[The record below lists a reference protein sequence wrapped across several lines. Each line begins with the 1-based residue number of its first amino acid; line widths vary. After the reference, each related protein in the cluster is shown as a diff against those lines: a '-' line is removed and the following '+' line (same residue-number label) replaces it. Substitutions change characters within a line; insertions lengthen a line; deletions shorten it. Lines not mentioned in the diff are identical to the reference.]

1 MKYKDIL
8 LIDDD
13 EDDCEIFLFA
23 IQKVSGERNYTT
35 RNHAAKALQQLET
48 NQLQPDLIFLD
59 LNMPV
64 MNGVQLLSEIKK
76 NARLKEIPVI
86 ILTTSSQPE
95 LVDQTKALGA
105 HDFVTKPS
113 DFADFVKIFESIL

>member
-35 RNHAAKALQQLET
+35 RNHAAKALQQLES

-64 MNGVQLLSEIKK
+64 MNGMQFLSEIKK
-76 NARLKEIPVI
+76 NSRLKEIPVI

-95 LVDQTKALGA
+95 LVVQTKALGA
-105 HDFVTKPS
+105 YDFVTKPS
-113 DFADFVKIFESIL
+113 DFSDFVKIFESIL

>member
-1 MKYKDIL
+1 MKYRDIL
-8 LIDDD
+8 LIDD

-23 IQKVSGERNYTT
+23 IQKVYGERNYTT
-35 RNHAAKALQQLET
+35 RNHAAKALQQLEMQ
-48 NQLQPDLIFLD
+48 QLQPDLIFLD

-64 MNGVQLLSEIKK
+64 MNGVQFLSEIKK

-95 LVDQTKALGA
+95 LMEQTKALGA

-113 DFADFVKIFESIL
+113 DFSDFVKIFESIL

>member
-35 RNHAAKALQQLET
+35 LNHAAKALQQLET

-64 MNGVQLLSEIKK
+64 MNGVQFLSEIKK

-113 DFADFVKIFESIL
+113 DFSDFVKIFESIL